1 MTRRTKLPVLVLN
14 GPNLNMLGVRQPKI
28 YGRATLRDA
37 ENLCR
42 KAAKELGI
50 GVDCRQSNS
59 EGELVSWIQESRKTH
74 AGIVI
79 NAGGYSHTSVAIL
92 DALLLSELPVVEV
105 HVTNVL
111 AREKFRRHSLISR
124 AAEGAV
130 CGFGID
136 GYAYALMALAKR
148 FKSAKR

>member
-1 MTRRTKLPVLVLN
+1 MSKKTKPILVLN
-14 GPNLNMLGVRQPKI
+14 GPNLNMLGVRQPKL
-28 YGRATLRDA
+28 YGSATLRDA
-37 ENLCR
+37 EVLCVKTAR
-42 KAAKELGI
+42 ELGVT
-50 GVDCRQSNS
+50 VDCRHSNI
-59 EGELVSWIQESRKTH
+59 EGELVTWIQQSRKTH

-111 AREKFRRHSLISR
+111 AREEFRQTSMLAKATVGSI
-124 AAEGAV
+124 

-136 GYAYALMALAKR
+136 GYGYALVALAKYM
-148 FKSAKR
+148 KSPKR